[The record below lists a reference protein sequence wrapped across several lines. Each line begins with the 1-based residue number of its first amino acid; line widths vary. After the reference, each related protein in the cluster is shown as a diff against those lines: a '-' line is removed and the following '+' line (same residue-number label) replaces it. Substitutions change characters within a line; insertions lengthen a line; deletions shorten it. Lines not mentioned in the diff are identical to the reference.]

1 MGDRSPSIVPSYAK
15 RDIYLVLEDFG
26 HTGARGA
33 RPTKPTPTA
42 PLSSS
47 TCLRVSTPTLCA
59 SFPAEKPSK

>member
-1 MGDRSPSIVPSYAK
+1 MGDRSPSIVPSNAE

-26 HTGARGA
+26 HTGRAWRETDEA
-33 RPTKPTPTA
+33 DTDRA
-42 PLSSS
+42 LSSS